1 MLLFMMFD
9 TQYMRV
15 QIQWKTLQGELKK
28 NPLDVLIYFD
38 LFKVPQC
45 YLILHRVW
53 LRVSILFVI
62 FIMKC
67 AKNILRVSIFTE
79 AAHENS
85 AWRIAWDSLTRTAS
99 CMGCVHCAWCVCVC
113 VVYNNFSPPERRS
126 IAITS
131 IVIPSQSN

>member
-15 QIQWKTLQGELKK
+15 QIKWKTLQGELKK

-38 LFKVPQC
+38 LFKVPQH

-53 LRVSILFVI
+53 IGVSILFVI

-113 VVYNNFSPPERRS
+113 VLYITISALPS
-126 IAITS
+126 IEVET
-131 IVIPSQSN
+131 